1 VKEAARV
8 KDAGNDASGGDNRLE
23 FDGVSVSYGGAPI
36 LDGVSFHV
44 SHGARAAIVG
54 PNGAGKSTLFKAL
67 VGLLPLREGVIRVHG
82 RPLGRHRDLVAYV
95 PQKEEVDWRFPVSV
109 MDVVLMG
116 RFGRRGW
123 IGGPDGIDREA
134 ALRGLAQMGIE
145 SLSDTPV
152 GELSGG
158 QQQRV
163 FLARALAQEP
173 HILLLDEP
181 FTGVDAPTQETTL
194 SMLDALRT
202 KGVTVLVSTHDLNM
216 AASRF
221 EQLVLLNKR
230 LIASGPPSEVFS
242 RDNITSAFGSRVL
255 FLEGSA
261 VVDEC
266 CPPGEKGLH
275 DHEDMRERL
284 RKQGRRW

>member
-1 VKEAARV
+1 VKEEVPMKNAG
-8 KDAGNDASGGDNRLE
+8 DDGSAGNTRLE
-23 FDGVSVSYGGAPI
+23 FIDVSVSYDGAPI
-36 LDGVSFHV
+36 LDGVSFSV
-44 SHGARAAIVG
+44 PHGAQAAVVG

-95 PQKEEVDWRFPVSV
+95 PQREEVDWRFPVSV
-109 MDVVLMG
+109 MDVVIMG

-123 IGGPDGIDREA
+123 VGRPDRIDREA

-145 SLSDTPV
+145 PLSDTPV

-163 FLARALAQEP
+163 FLARALAQDP

-181 FTGVDAPTQETTL
+181 FTGVDAPTQQTTL
-194 SMLDALRT
+194 AMLDALRN

-221 EQLVLLNKR
+221 EQVVLLNKR
-230 LIASGPPSEVFS
+230 LIAAGSPSEVLS
-242 RDNITSAFGSRVL
+242 RDNITAAFGSRVL
-255 FLEGSA
+255 FFGGSA

-266 CPPGEKGLH
+266 CPPGETGPH
-275 DHEDMRERL
+275 GHEGIRERMKKL
-284 RKQGRRW
+284 GRRW

>member
-1 VKEAARV
+1 MKEAAHV
-8 KDAGNDASGGDNRLE
+8 KGAGSDESGGNNRLE
-23 FDGVSVSYGGAPI
+23 FVGVSVSYGGAPI

-123 IGGPDGIDREA
+123 VGGPDRIDREA
-134 ALRGLAQMGIE
+134 ALRGLTQMGIE
-145 SLSDTPV
+145 TLTDTPV

-163 FLARALAQEP
+163 FLARALAQDP

-194 SMLDALRT
+194 SMLDGLRNN
-202 KGVTVLVSTHDLNM
+202 GVTVLVTTHDLNM
-216 AASRF
+216 AANRF
-221 EQLVLLNKR
+221 EQVVLLNKR
-230 LIASGPPSEVFS
+230 LIASGSPSEVLN
-242 RDNITSAFGSRVL
+242 RDNLLAAFGSRVL
-255 FLEGSA
+255 FFEGSA

-266 CPPGEKGLH
+266 CPPGETGLH
-275 DHEDMRERL
+275 GHESVRERM